1 MKESS
6 MFTPELSFKISLL
19 CFLCLFV
26 ANSFLCLLWL
36 PIPVL
41 QAFDDA
47 QHLRALLLE
56 EREHE
61 DDRGSGH
68 DSRDIP

>member
-26 ANSFLCLLWL
+26 ATSFVAYFAASLR
-36 PIPVL
+36 P
-41 QAFDDA
+41 AFRLS
-47 QHLRALLLE
+47 QFMIALNT
-56 EREHE
+56 RK
-61 DDRGSGH
+61 
-68 DSRDIP
+68 